1 MRKKGDPYLEEK
13 DWEKIKNKDKQAKLK
28 ARAILDPE
36 KKAKVK
42 EELEALSTSYSEDDI
57 KLISQI
63 DMLNNSPRLTS
74 KFKPELNGALSK
86 DEKRDPFA
94 YGMQCI
100 AQCRDPEGK
109 TSGRDMDADR
119 IWKPKDSAE

>member
-1 MRKKGDPYLEEK
+1 M
-13 DWEKIKNKDKQAKLK
+13 K

-42 EELEALSTSYSEDDI
+42 EELEALSTSCSEDDI

-74 KFKPELNGALSK
+74 KFKPELNGALPK

-100 AQCRDPEGK
+100 AQCRDSEGK